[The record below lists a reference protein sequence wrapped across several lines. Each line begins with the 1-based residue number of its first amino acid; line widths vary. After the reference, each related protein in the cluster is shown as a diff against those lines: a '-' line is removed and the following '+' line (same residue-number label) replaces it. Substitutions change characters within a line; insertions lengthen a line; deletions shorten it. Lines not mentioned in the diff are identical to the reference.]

1 MQGQYDSLDFFSLP
15 LFLVMCF
22 VSVWTDIQFEQIKLG
37 CEVQSKNAMERFGRI
52 FYYAQL

>member
-1 MQGQYDSLDFFSLP
+1 MIALIFFSLP

>member
-1 MQGQYDSLDFFSLP
+1 MIALIFFSLA